1 MSATERSSVREP
13 FPPTRRSLLT
23 KLRSWDNQ
31 ESWREFFDT
40 YWRLIYEVARKS
52 GLDAVEA
59 EDVVQDTI
67 LAVARQMPD
76 FHYDPARGR
85 FKSWLRHLTRC
96 RIADLLR
103 KQYRSPGERL
113 GDPAHDSEPPTL
125 DELPDPA
132 ADRLEAVW
140 EEEWQQHV
148 RAAALERIKQRVKP
162 EHYQMFEL
170 HMLQGWPAKEVAST
184 YGVASATVYWVCQRV
199 SRLVKQQARDLE
211 K

>member
-1 MSATERSSVREP
+1 MPDTEGSIGREL

-52 GLDAVEA
+52 GLKPAEA

-67 LAVARQMPD
+67 LSVARQMPA

-85 FKSWLRHLTRC
+85 FKAWLRHLTRC
-96 RIADLLR
+96 RIADVLR
-103 KQYRSPGERL
+103 KQYRRPGQRV
-113 GDPAHDSEPPTL
+113 GDPACSSESPTP
-125 DELPDPA
+125 DEIPDPA
-132 ADRLEAVW
+132 TDPLEAVW

-148 RAAALERIKQRVKP
+148 RATALEQIKQRIKP

-170 HMLQGWPAKEVAST
+170 HKLQGWPVKEVAST

-199 SRLVKQQARDLE
+199 SRLLKQQARDLE